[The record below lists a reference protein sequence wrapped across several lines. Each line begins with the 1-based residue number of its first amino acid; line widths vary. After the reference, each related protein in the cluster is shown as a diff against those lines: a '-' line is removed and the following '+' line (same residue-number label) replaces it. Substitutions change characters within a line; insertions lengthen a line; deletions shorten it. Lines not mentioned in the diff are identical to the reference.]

1 MDQDDLD
8 DLNDPDLKA
17 AIEASLR
24 DTQRSDPSG
33 ESSSR
38 VTRRNLVDLTADSD
52 DDSDVEEVNPKSK
65 SLVGSETED
74 EAEED
79 EDDEELKRALA
90 LSLEKNTTEDVS
102 QAAMP
107 SAPEEISIKSS
118 NASAPNAPVASKSPG
133 ILGLNRKQMEEE
145 RLARLKKR
153 KADDGS
159 SPLPESEPKVPKTE
173 PVPRGTAIPFPGPS
187 LTSTPSNI
195 CQSTAAN
202 SPKFGVQP
210 TARPVPQWPLGA
222 VKKTH
227 VSGIPRKGND
237 ITIEEVFQR
246 ADLELAVLS
255 SFMWDMEWLFSKL
268 DTQRTRFILVMQ
280 AKEEETKLQYQQET
294 SDMPNLRLCFPP
306 MDGQINCMHSKL
318 MLLFHRDY
326 LRIVVPTAN
335 LTIFDWGENGL
346 MENSAFLVDLPKK
359 SDDTSSNGSKT
370 AFYEELVYFLKAMT
384 LNENVISKLDGF
396 DFSKTARYAFVHT
409 VGGSHTGGSWRRTGH
424 CGLGRAVASLGLQSP
439 KPINLE
445 FVTSSVGSL
454 TDEFLRAIYLVCQ
467 GDDGLAE
474 YTIRNTK
481 ASAVSS
487 HPSDPEKKITKETGK
502 EWRDRFRVYFP
513 SDQTVR
519 RAHSNPAMTAGTICF
534 QSKWWHS
541 TKFPR
546 HVMRDCESERGSVLM
561 HNKIIYASPVE
572 AIILPD
578 ETQSYGWVYIGSA
591 NLSESAW
598 GRLVKDRATGQPKL
612 NCRNWECGVVV
623 PITESDLTTQ
633 EKQNMMHDR
642 AESPGYFSPA
652 IFRDTVPVVMKTP
665 ARQLK
670 EGLDPWF
677 FMG

>member
-24 DTQRSDPSG
+24 DTQRSNPSG

-38 VTRRNLVDLTADSD
+38 VTHHSLVDLTADSD
-52 DDSDVEEVNPKSK
+52 DESDVKEVHPKSK
-65 SLVGSETED
+65 SLIGSETED

-90 LSLEKNTTEDVS
+90 MSLEKNTKEDVS
-102 QAAMP
+102 QAPIP
-107 SAPEEISIKSS
+107 SATEKISTMLS
-118 NASAPNAPVASKSPG
+118 NASAPNVPVASKPSG

-159 SPLPESEPKVPKTE
+159 SPLPESESKVPRTE
-173 PVPRGTAIPFPGPS
+173 PVLRDTAIPFSSPT
-187 LTSTPSNI
+187 LTSTPPSNI

-202 SPKFGVQP
+202 SSKFGVQP

-227 VSGIPRKGND
+227 VSGIPRKGDD

-268 DTQRTRFILVMQ
+268 DTQRTRFIFVMQ

-294 SDMPNLRLCFPP
+294 SDMPNLKLCFPP

-318 MLLFHRDY
+318 MLLFHREY

-335 LTIFDWGENGL
+335 LTTFDWGENGL
-346 MENSAFLVDLPKK
+346 MENSAFLIDLPKK
-359 SDDTSSNGSKT
+359 SDDISSQCSKT

-384 LNENVISKLDGF
+384 LHENVISKLDSF

-409 VGGSHTGGSWRRTGH
+409 VGGSHTGDSWKRTGH
-424 CGLGRAVASLGLQSP
+424 CGLGRAVARLGLQSP
-439 KPINLE
+439 KPINIE
-445 FVTSSVGSL
+445 FVATDVFRRLSDRGIPSS
-454 TDEFLRAIYLVCQ
+454 YLPR
-467 GDDGLAE
+467 DDGLTE
-474 YTIRNTK
+474 YIIRNTK

-487 HPSDPEKKITKETGK
+487 HPRDPEKKITKETGK

-534 QSKWWHS
+534 QSRWWQGA
-541 TKFPR
+541 KFPR

-561 HNKIIYASPVE
+561 HNKIIYVSPVE

-578 ETQSYGWVYIGSA
+578 ETQFHGWAYVGSA

-598 GRLVKDRATGQPKL
+598 GRLVKDRGTGQPKL

-623 PITESDLTTQ
+623 PITETDLTTQ
-633 EKQNMMHDR
+633 GKQGMMNGK
-642 AESPGYFSPA
+642 AESSGYFPA
-652 IFRDTVPVVMKTP
+652 GIFRDTVPVVMKTP